1 MINIYAPPSVLIN
14 NVGDI
19 LYIPGRVTEYFEPSP
34 GKAHMNILEMARK
47 SIRLSTAIQIVTTKN
62 QKVLFEHLKIDNSK
76 ENTHY
81 IDLKINPLKTPET
94 MKDC

>member
-1 MINIYAPPSVLIN
+1 
-14 NVGDI
+14 
-19 LYIPGRVTEYFEPSP
+19 
-34 GKAHMNILEMARK
+34 MARK

-76 ENTHY
+76 GNTHY
-81 IDLKINPLKTPET
+81 IDLKIDPLKTPET